1 MGVMSNISRAHRTVL
16 FVNDLMDKALGGGI
30 EHTIHTLTTVLT
42 EAGHRC
48 ITLSMSGDKRLSR
61 HEREGVVH
69 WVAPATAGLWAW
81 RGEWMRRRPSLPA
94 RQLMHALST
103 YNPFIQKYLR
113 HVIAVE
119 SPDVISMHN
128 ISHWSVASWRT
139 ASRAGVPVVQVLHG
153 HSAICFFG
161 TMRKG
166 DENCVA
172 QCRGCRF
179 RRISTPLL
187 ENHLT
192 AVVGVSNYILNRHV
206 DLGFFSHVP
215 IRRVIHN
222 GRDPRTMA
230 PPSNARSARRD
241 GVRFGYIGRI
251 HSAKGIDRLIDAF
264 AAAGVPDAELRIA
277 GTGPDELVQ
286 ALKARANGLKVSWL
300 GHVNAAEFY
309 AQVDVIVVPSVCNET
324 FSGVVYE
331 AQALGKAVVA
341 SARGGTPE
349 MIEHGRSGLLFEPD
363 NPQELVDALRA
374 LAGSEALRARLALG
388 GTEAS
393 RPLVD
398 RARLASDYEDLYD
411 DVLARHA
418 SGAR

>member
-1 MGVMSNISRAHRTVL
+1 
-16 FVNDLMDKALGGGI
+16 
-30 EHTIHTLTTVLT
+30 
-42 EAGHRC
+42 
-48 ITLSMSGDKRLSR
+48 
-61 HEREGVVH
+61 
-69 WVAPATAGLWAW
+69 
-81 RGEWMRRRPSLPA
+81 
-94 RQLMHALST
+94 MHALST